1 MKCAPIESILPIIAA
16 NPLLRRN
23 FAGFGDA
30 AMRRE
35 SPLAQFR
42 SNWQKTTVS
51 VD

>member
-23 FAGFGDA
+23 FAGIGDG

-35 SPLAQFR
+35 SAMAQFQ
-42 SNWQKTTVS
+42 SNWQKTTAS

>member
-1 MKCAPIESILPIIAA
+1 MRADRTEFADYRRYSRAA
-16 NPLLRRN
+16 AKFRRYR
-23 FAGFGDA
+23 A
-30 AMRRE
+30 AVMRRA